1 MRFNETSIP
10 DVYILE
16 NEAFLDRRGYF
27 IKVFHKN
34 SFRPSVSACDLREVF
49 FSESHQGV
57 IRGMHFQLPPAD
69 HSKIVSVVSGSIF
82 DVILD
87 LRTNS
92 PEYGKHIANVLSRN
106 NNKSIFIP
114 CGCAHGF
121 YSLTDS
127 VVLYMTTAEYSKE
140 HDTGIRWDSF
150 GANWPNEGSVLS
162 ERDMAFIPFKNFKS
176 PFVL

>member
-1 MRFNETSIP
+1 MRFNETRIP
-10 DVYILE
+10 GAYVLE
-16 NEAFLDRRGYF
+16 NEAFRDCRGDF
-27 IKVFHKN
+27 IKIFHKN
-34 SFRPSVSACDLREVF
+34 SFRPLVSDCDLREIF

-57 IRGMHFQLPPAD
+57 IRGMHFQLPPAG

-92 PEYGKHIANVLSRN
+92 PEYGKHKTLLLSRHN
-106 NNKSIFIP
+106 NNSIYIP

-127 VVLYMTTAEYSKE
+127 VVIYMTTAEYSKE
-140 HDTGIRWDSF
+140 FDTGLRWDSF
-150 GANWPNEGSVLS
+150 GANWPCEGPVLS
-162 ERDMAFIPFKNFKS
+162 ERDMAFIPFKDFKS